1 MDLIK
6 AKLKPS
12 SPYLNINDIFIFHK
26 AEIYIP
32 IEFILRFYYQKV

>member
-12 SPYLNINDIFIFHK
+12 SPYLNINDMFIFHR
-26 AEIYIP
+26 AEIP
-32 IEFILRFYYQKV
+32 MEFILRFYYQKV